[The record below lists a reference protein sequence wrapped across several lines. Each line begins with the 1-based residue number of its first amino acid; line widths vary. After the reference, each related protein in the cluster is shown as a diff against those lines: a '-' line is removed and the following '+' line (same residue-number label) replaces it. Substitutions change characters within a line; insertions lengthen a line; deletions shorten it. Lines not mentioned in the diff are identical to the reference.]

1 VPFKGYNTFV
11 IEGYGHLTPET
22 PSWNKFHSKKKLES
36 KMTESALRGRKPKSI
51 KRKHLLP
58 LSMSEADRPYIIYV
72 REYQRVSQK
81 WTIKRNRQHRV
92 DKTKKSKTRTQ
103 YNMSWSSIM
112 LKQTQI
118 T

>member
-1 VPFKGYNTFV
+1 M
-11 IEGYGHLTPET
+11 
-22 PSWNKFHSKKKLES
+22 LEIT
-36 KMTESALRGRKPKSI
+36 KEHKQDRQNM
-51 KRKHLLP
+51 LP
-58 LSMSEADRPYIIYV
+58 LSMPEADRPYIIYV
-72 REYQRVSQK
+72 REYRRVNQK

-92 DKTKKSKTRTQ
+92 DKDKTKKSKTRTQ